1 MNLIKDYYTLITRI
15 NNFKGAEGYII
26 DTINRV
32 KSLPRETNLEINS
45 LRDVSSLLV
54 KIAFDMI

>member
-1 MNLIKDYYTLITRI
+1 LIEDYYTLIARI
-15 NNFKGAEGYII
+15 NNFKGAESYII
-26 DTINRV
+26 DTINKV
-32 KSLPRETNLEINS
+32 KNLPRETNLEINS